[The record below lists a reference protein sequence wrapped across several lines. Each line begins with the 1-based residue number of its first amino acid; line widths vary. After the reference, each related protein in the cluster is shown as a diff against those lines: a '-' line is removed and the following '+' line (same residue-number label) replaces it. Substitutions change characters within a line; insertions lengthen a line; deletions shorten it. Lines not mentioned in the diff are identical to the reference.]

1 MVTQEVGFVE
11 FVADCAVTQ
20 AACVEAGTGETV
32 GDGTGLAEGTA
43 DIQEVLG
50 SLVTLNTSLQTG
62 AVETLSQSAEFTVQV
77 GVVDVVVF

>member
-1 MVTQEVGFVE
+1 M
-11 FVADCAVTQ
+11 
-20 AACVEAGTGETV
+20 
-32 GDGTGLAEGTA
+32 AEGTA